1 MEYILARMLRNVHV
15 WILETTHTCHSTKV
29 VIKGAV
35 LLHEDHNVLDL
46 LQLIVNSHRGRNN
59 GKEGCCRQPRLSHR
73 EHHKRRQGMR
83 FKFTYARQIW
93 LLIEML

>member
-35 LLHEDHNVLDL
+35 LLHKEHNVLDI
-46 LQLIVNSHRGRNN
+46 LQTRVHAMGVVPSLDSRSRSG
-59 GKEGCCRQPRLSHR
+59 SS
-73 EHHKRRQGMR
+73 
-83 FKFTYARQIW
+83 
-93 LLIEML
+93 